1 MVSKIVI
8 GMGVKLYVN
17 LETVLLNNIFVMSIF
32 TTKRQCR
39 LSVLQHLMR
48 LQFDTHLSQRR
59 LDLTN
64 ESCVYVS
71 KLHIC
76 LLFNRHLCTAHDRI
90 YPLKSTVRCSLCT
103 FSVLFTVVS
112 FMLINICSIIGNI
125 FCCLQT
131 LFCIY
136 VLYYR
141 V

>member
-1 MVSKIVI
+1 M
-8 GMGVKLYVN
+8 
-17 LETVLLNNIFVMSIF
+17 LLNNICQVYFHHE
-32 TTKRQCR
+32 RQCR
-39 LSVLQHLMR
+39 LPFLQHLMR